1 MYMLQL
7 ACFKN
12 VDISTGL
19 KKNTH
24 TEKEYA
30 VDYYSRKFEETENIF
45 NGSNVFS
52 AWVDITLGYC
62 ISK

>member
-19 KKNTH
+19 KKTH

-30 VDYYSRKFEETENIF
+30 VDYYSRKFEETENIL

-52 AWVDITLGYC
+52 A
-62 ISK
+62 